1 MWFHIYLIKA
11 RCHLSSIIVQVRQV
25 FLQNSFQLRRR
36 SKSQEKS
43 SMFQFQDGIEI
54 SEVDT
59 GGVFLKT
66 GLAQSVYCCLEQCA
80 WIVFMVVDELTSFLV
95 FFRALRNTDKL
106 R

>member
-1 MWFHIYLIKA
+1 
-11 RCHLSSIIVQVRQV
+11 
-25 FLQNSFQLRRR
+25 
-36 SKSQEKS
+36 
-43 SMFQFQDGIEI
+43 MFQFQDGIEI

-95 FFRALRNTDKL
+95 FFRALRKEKVYSDTFLYVPFTRINFVGKILVYDF
-106 R
+106 